1 MVKMD
6 LSDQIYKRKSCRK
19 YLDDEI
25 DMSAIREFMDNV
37 KPLDSKINYS
47 YEILKK
53 DELNIRT
60 RWKAPYYLALYSQKK
75 ENYGVNIGFVFQQL
89 SLFLQSLDIGSCWV
103 GMASLKE
110 NNPEFVIT
118 IAFGKS
124 NDLTRD
130 ISQFKRKGLSE
141 ISDSEDERLIPA
153 QLAPSAVNS
162 QPWYFKHTDDG
173 FDVYKVRHNIVKR
186 KILGKWNDVD
196 IGIALSH
203 LYVSNPETF
212 EFEVKNKKDLKG
224 YEYIGSLKI

>member
-1 MVKMD
+1 MD

-19 YLDDEI
+19 YSDDEI

-47 YEILKK
+47 YEILTK

-60 RWKAPYYLALYSQKK
+60 RWKAPYYLALYSEKTD
-75 ENYGVNIGFVFQQL
+75 NYGVNIGFIFQQL
-89 SLFLQSLDIGSCWV
+89 SLFLQSLDIGNCWV

-203 LYVSNPETF
+203 LYVSNPDTF
-212 EFEVKNKKDLKG
+212 EFKFENKKDLKG

>member
-1 MVKMD
+1 MD

-19 YLDDEI
+19 YSDDEI
-25 DMSAIREFMDNV
+25 DMSAIKEFMDNV

-47 YEILKK
+47 YEILTK

-75 ENYGVNIGFVFQQL
+75 ENYGVNIGFIFQQL
-89 SLFLQSLDIGSCWV
+89 SLFLQSLDIGNCWV

-141 ISDSEDERLIPA
+141 ISDSEDEKLIPA

-203 LYVSNPETF
+203 LYVSNPDTF
-212 EFEVKNKKDLKG
+212 EFKFENKKDLKG